1 MKTLTL
7 LIGSLA
13 LLGPIMVLNAAEQ
26 ISADELGLSKTSVFK
41 EATPKPFGYS
51 EGAPGSPQNPELER
65 GFPGAPPQIPHAI
78 EAYMP
83 LTAKNNQCLS
93 CHNNPSMRGKPQNK
107 GVPTP
112 MPESHYTNPA
122 FGKPEAGLPGKVDKA
137 VAGSRYVCTQC
148 HAPQANVK
156 PLVKN
161 TF

>member
-1 MKTLTL
+1 MKTLML
-7 LIGSLA
+7 LFTSVA
-13 LLGPIMVLNAAEQ
+13 LFALVMVLNAAEQ
-26 ISADELGLSKTSVFK
+26 ISPDELGLSKISVFK
-41 EATPKPFGYS
+41 EATPEPFAYS
-51 EGAPGSPQNPELER
+51 EGAPGSPQNPDLQR

-78 EAYMP
+78 ETYMP
-83 LTAKNNQCLS
+83 LTAKSNQCLS
-93 CHNNPSMRGKPQNK
+93 CHNNPAMRGKPKAK

-122 FGKPEAGLPGKVDKA
+122 FGKPEAGLPGKPDKA

>member
-1 MKTLTL
+1 MKTLML
-7 LIGSLA
+7 FFGSFA
-13 LLGPIMVLNAAEQ
+13 LLGLAMGLHAAEQ
-26 ISADELGLSKTSVFK
+26 ISADELGLSKTSVFE

-51 EGAPGSPQNPELER
+51 EGAPGSPQNPDLKL

-78 EAYMP
+78 ESFMP
-83 LTAKNNQCLS
+83 LTAKNNQCMT
-93 CHNNPSMRGKPQNK
+93 CHNNPSLRGKPLKK

-112 MPESHYTNPA
+112 MPESHYTKPA
-122 FGKPEAGLPGKVDKA
+122 FGKPEAGLPGKVEKA